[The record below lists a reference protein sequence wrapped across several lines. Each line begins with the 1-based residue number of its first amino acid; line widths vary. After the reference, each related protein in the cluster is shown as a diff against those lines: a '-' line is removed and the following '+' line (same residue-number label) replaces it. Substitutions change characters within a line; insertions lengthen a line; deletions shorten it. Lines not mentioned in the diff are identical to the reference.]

1 MPGPPDRPTLDGPG
15 RAPFP
20 ADAPGTEE
28 VPVVN
33 WPALWRDRVAHRV
46 HHSDRYARWV
56 LGAALT
62 GMFAVGFT
70 ITVLAVSIGD
80 IADDLGSSDTALT
93 WVVSGP
99 LLAVALTMPLF
110 GKLGD
115 VRGHRRLYL
124 WGFATFAV
132 FTALCAVAWDAPSL
146 IVLRLLAAA
155 GGAATGPASMALI
168 MQAYPVE
175 DRVKAMGWWSL
186 VGAGA
191 PVIGVVAGAPV
202 IDALGW
208 RWIFVAQA
216 PISLGA
222 LVLAML
228 VLRETPR
235 RAHEPVDIAGA
246 ALLATGTVSA
256 LLALDRGAASG
267 WTQPLV
273 LALLVLSPIAFTAF
287 VRAERRA
294 QHPLLPPEFFARRNF
309 TAPLVAQ
316 FGSNFAYMGGFIVT
330 PFLMREI
337 FDYSLRATGYVML
350 CRPLTFSL
358 FAPIAGYLTVR
369 VGERRAAVAGTAA
382 VVASMGIFA
391 IAADQQLVG
400 LVVLGLVLSGLG
412 LGASSPALVSSVANT
427 VGEGDLGVAN
437 AAQQTVTQIGVVA
450 GIQIMSAIQATSGGT
465 GPFVVAYLVG
475 GALATVGIVG
485 ASFVRSTPRPHA
497 LRVVEAA

>member
-1 MPGPPDRPTLDGPG
+1 MPGPADRSRPDGPG

-28 VPVVN
+28 VPVVH
-33 WPALWRDRVAHRV
+33 WPALWRDRLTHRV
-46 HHSDRYARWV
+46 HRSDRYARWV

-80 IADDLGSSDTALT
+80 IADDLGSSDAALT

-124 WGFATFAV
+124 AGFATFAA
-132 FTALCAVAWDAPSL
+132 FTALCALAWDAPSL

-155 GGAATGPASMALI
+155 GGAATGPASMALV

-191 PVIGVVAGAPV
+191 PVIGVVAGAPL
-202 IDALGW
+202 IDAFGW
-208 RWIFVAQA
+208 RWIFLAQA
-216 PISLGA
+216 PISVVA
-222 LVLAML
+222 LLLAVL

-235 RAHEPVDIAGA
+235 RPHEPVDVAGA
-246 ALLATGTVSA
+246 ALLAVGTVSA
-256 LLALDRGAASG
+256 LLALDRGAANG

-273 LALLVLSPIAFTAF
+273 LVLLAVAPVAFVAF

-294 QHPLLPPEFFARRNF
+294 AHPLLPPVFFARRNF

-330 PFLMREI
+330 PFLMRDV

-358 FAPIAGYLTVR
+358 FAPLAGYLTVR
-369 VGERRAAVAGTAA
+369 VGERRAGVAGTLA
-382 VVASMGIFA
+382 VVASMAIFA
-391 IAADQQLVG
+391 IAADQQLVA
-400 LVVLGLVLSGLG
+400 LVVVGLVLSGLG

-427 VGEGDLGVAN
+427 VPEGDLGVAN

-450 GIQIMSAIQATSGGT
+450 GIQIMSAIQASGDGT
-465 GPFVVAYLVG
+465 GPFVVAYVVG
-475 GALATVGIVG
+475 GALAAVGVVG
-485 ASFVRSTPRPHA
+485 ATFVRSTARPRS